1 MLSRSGFGW
10 NDKTNVIDCS
20 DQVWNE
26 YVAVSALFTCWF
38 HIINISLLLI
48 CCTDMIFVLFQTDSQ
63 PRNMRC
69 KSWPDY
75 KDWVTIFGKDRATGE
90 AAKQFSDV
98 ASKQPHARKYNP
110 GIFFLLY

>member
-1 MLSRSGFGW
+1 
-10 NDKTNVIDCS
+10 
-20 DQVWNE
+20 
-26 YVAVSALFTCWF
+26 
-38 HIINISLLLI
+38 
-48 CCTDMIFVLFQTDSQ
+48 MIFVLFQTDSQ

-110 GIFFLLY
+110 GTFSYCIEARAWNWFVRYVY